1 MEVSIGMSEIHMGK
15 IKQTRKDKG
24 TAQLYYHVPITTPV
38 NGVVPTPE
46 SAIPTLLDQAEKDA
60 LAAGTL
66 VEVTRSIEIFS
77 NQSDNEL
84 VDAIKSDYLNVKS
97 EFNQRFSFENK
108 YYGVKFNAGS

>member
-1 MEVSIGMSEIHMGK
+1 MSDVHIGK
-15 IKQTRKDKG
+15 ITQTRLDKG

-66 VEVTRSIEIFS
+66 VEITRKIELFK
-77 NQSDNEL
+77 NNTDNE
-84 VDAIKSDYLNVKS
+84 VVAAIKADYLNLKA
-97 EFNQRFSFENK
+97 EYNQRFSFENK